1 MGNERIIYRILAIA
15 AASLGV
21 VVSLWYVYQNQ
32 AFDVTTLLGGVV
44 LPLVFGSAVLL
55 VARERIALFA
65 FLAYFWSLID
75 DAPVNFDS
83 VLTWPEVTRAHPAGP
98 HIFMEVLLHVL
109 TIVFLCLALREA
121 LKGTSFTKER
131 VFNVSLLT
139 AAAFVLSYAQNLPLD
154 ALRTIVEQDWY
165 QLDLAEHL
173 ASIILLYIA
182 VRLAMRPS
190 GAGPR
195 TSPGSS
201 SFRRIIINAVP
212 TRRIRR

>member
-1 MGNERIIYRILAIA
+1 MGKERTIYRIPVVA

-21 VVSLWYVYQNQ
+21 LASLWYVYQNQ
-32 AFDVTTLLGGVV
+32 AFDATTLLGGVV
-44 LPLVFGSAVLL
+44 LPLAFGSAVLF
-55 VARERIALFA
+55 VAKQRIALFA
-65 FLAYFWSLID
+65 FLALFWSLID

-83 VLTWPEVTRAHPAGP
+83 VLTWPEVTRTHPAGP
-98 HIFMEVLLHVL
+98 HDFMEILLHLL

-121 LKGTSFTKER
+121 LKGTSFTEEKALSI
-131 VFNVSLLT
+131 SLLT

-154 ALRTIVEQDWY
+154 ALRTVVENDWY

-173 ASIILLYIA
+173 ASIFFLYVA

-190 GAGPR
+190 GAGPT
-195 TSPGSS
+195 TSPGPS
-201 SFRRIIINAVP
+201 SFQRIIINAVR

>member
-1 MGNERIIYRILAIA
+1 
-15 AASLGV
+15 
-21 VVSLWYVYQNQ
+21 
-32 AFDVTTLLGGVV
+32 
-44 LPLVFGSAVLL
+44 
-55 VARERIALFA
+55 
-65 FLAYFWSLID
+65 
-75 DAPVNFDS
+75 
-83 VLTWPEVTRAHPAGP
+83 
-98 HIFMEVLLHVL
+98 MEVLLHVL